1 MRTVSSIVSS
11 ILSED
16 DMATQAISLGVLNL
30 SAYATKI
37 LPLVEEKAWKPVQKG
52 TIVVALARI
61 ASNQEL
67 PALRPQVII
76 DDLKIKSPLCDITYE
91 KTEENSES
99 VQTLRGALPIVSRSV
114 FAMTEGMSEITIVAS
129 QELLPAIQEHFGVK
143 PKSLFPSVTG
153 ISVGFSKEYLSIPN
167 AIYTIMNSV
176 AVKHINI
183 IEIIS
188 TYTELMFV
196 LEDKDREAC
205 VNALEKHFKA
215 AQIL

>member
-11 ILSED
+11 IFSED
-16 DMATQAISLGVLNL
+16 DMATQALSNGVLNL
-30 SAYATKI
+30 SAYAAKI
-37 LPLVEEKAWKPVQKG
+37 LPLVEEKAWKSVQKG

-61 ASNQEL
+61 AQNQEL
-67 PALRPQVII
+67 PNLRPQVTI

-91 KTEENSES
+91 KTEENTQS
-99 VQTLRGALPIVSRSV
+99 VQTLRTALPIQPRSV

-129 QELLPAIQEHFGVK
+129 QDLLPAIQDHFGVK
-143 PKSLFPSVTG
+143 PKSLFPNVTG
-153 ISVGFSKEYLSIPN
+153 ISVGFSKEYLAIPN

-196 LEDKDREAC
+196 LEDRDREVC
-205 VNALEKHFKA
+205 VQALERHFRKTS
-215 AQIL
+215 